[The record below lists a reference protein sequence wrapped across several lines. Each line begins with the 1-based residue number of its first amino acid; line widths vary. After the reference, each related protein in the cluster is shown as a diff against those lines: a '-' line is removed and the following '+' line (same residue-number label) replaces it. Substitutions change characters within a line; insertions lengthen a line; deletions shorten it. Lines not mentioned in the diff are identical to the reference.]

1 MKMHLF
7 FFVIFVLVTHCAQGK
22 IEKCDRKIDLAVVL
36 DVSGSIND
44 ENISLAKKFAKTL
57 LRRFRISR
65 DNVRVSFVAYSESVK
80 IYSTFEDDQ
89 EEEGLEQKVNN
100 MFFEG
105 SSTKTRKALSVLN
118 NQLFV
123 QKHGSRIEESDV
135 RKVAVILTD
144 GFSFIGP
151 EVVKIGADALKKR
164 RIEVFAIGITQRIGK
179 EELTNLSSKPVEN
192 HFFRLN
198 NDKSLNHII
207 DHIVKNICK

>member
-1 MKMHLF
+1 M
-7 FFVIFVLVTHCAQGK
+7 
-22 IEKCDRKIDLAVVL
+22 

-65 DNVRVSFVAYSESVK
+65 DNVRVSFVGYSESVK

-123 QKHGSRIEESDV
+123 QKHGSRIEESGKSPIVKCFTRLSVGHDD
-135 RKVAVILTD
+135 AVLFLFQMNS
-144 GFSFIGP
+144 GLVYF
-151 EVVKIGADALKKR
+151 VVKI
-164 RIEVFAIGITQRIGK
+164 
-179 EELTNLSSKPVEN
+179 NSCSLSL
-192 HFFRLN
+192 F
-198 NDKSLNHII
+198 
-207 DHIVKNICK
+207 